1 MTDSPAQKW
10 QFGLAKLFW
19 LQLAFTPLILG
30 GAIGPSD
37 LRNREMWLGAILVV
51 GPALYATFMSVVF
64 IPPQNILPKLLHK
77 RTVGGMVL
85 GVLYGVLLSTPFIL
99 LRIWSD
105 YGEHRRHLAQDG
117 LFAFM
122 FVGFVSSL
130 IAVLGGIAA
139 GTWTALAPWVVHG
152 FKKR

>member
-30 GAIGPSD
+30 GAIGRSD

-64 IPPQNILPKLLHK
+64 IPPQNDLSKLLHK
-77 RTVGGMVL
+77 RTVWGMVF
-85 GVLYGVLLSTPFIL
+85 GALYGVLLGLPFFL
-99 LRIWSD
+99 LRAR
-105 YGEHRRHLAQDG
+105 YGHPLSITEIVLTALLFLVPGASLLA
-117 LFAFM
+117 L
-122 FVGFVSSL
+122 
-130 IAVLGGIAA
+130 LGGIAA
-139 GTWTALAPWVVHG
+139 GTWTAFSPWVMYV
-152 FKKR
+152 FRKR